1 MERNRS
7 ASHLQFGA
15 VTLIPEERLLLKDG
29 QPVPLTP
36 KAFDLLVVLATN
48 PGRLL
53 TKEHLLDA
61 VWPGTTVEESNL
73 SYNVFAI
80 RKALGEHADGD
91 RYIETV
97 PKQGYR
103 FVAPVVRVE
112 PGGRQP
118 PEALAPTTDS
128 PQHHEASERRAAA
141 SLGTERRA
149 QTVLTL
155 QAERV
160 WWPWLGLGAVLT
172 LGAVWYFGLD
182 RPPRAS
188 TPSTLVQYLEPVT
201 GRLAETGMFS
211 VSPDGRHLVF
221 AAEGAD
227 GVLRLWART
236 MSALEPVPV
245 PGTEV
250 SKIIPPVVWSPDSRF
265 VAFDSGGVVKKVSLD
280 GGAPQTVCEYAST
293 AVGGS

>member
-1 MERNRS
+1 VERHRS

-15 VTLIPEERLLLKDG
+15 VTLIPEERLLLRDG
-29 QPVPLTP
+29 QPVSLTP
-36 KAFDLLVVLATN
+36 QGVRSA
-48 PGRLL
+48 GRLGDEPRSPTHQRTPVGCCL
-53 TKEHLLDA
+53 DRHHRGGVEPFLLRLRDSQ
-61 VWPGTTVEESNL
+61 G
-73 SYNVFAI
+73 F
-80 RKALGEHADGD
+80 GEHADGD

-112 PGGRQP
+112 AGGGQL
-118 PEALAPTTDS
+118 PEALAPTTHT
-128 PQHHEASERRAAA
+128 PQHQEASERWAAA
-141 SLGTERRA
+141 SEGTERRA
-149 QTVLTL
+149 PTLLTL
-155 QAERV
+155 QAGPV
-160 WWPWLGLGAVLT
+160 WWQWLGLGAVLT
-172 LGAVWYFGLD
+172 LGAVWFFGLD

-236 MSALEPVPV
+236 MSALEPVPL

-250 SKIIPPVVWSPDSRF
+250 FKIIPPVVWSPDSRF
-265 VAFDSGGVVKKVSLD
+265 VAFDTGGVVKKVSLD
-280 GGAPQTVCEYAST
+280 GGAPQTVCE
-293 AVGGS
+293 